1 MSKINLPKS
10 LSTALAR
17 ADELLSMMATAR
29 TSIPEA
35 DAKASTAREAASL
48 AQAAYERLLADVTLN
63 IVSEETL
70 AAATNAVK
78 ERTEEAA
85 QAERLAAG
93 LRARLTEAREEAQ
106 AIAETINTELRAF
119 TGRLFDQALS
129 ALEEAMREPLAKVQA
144 IAATDISGP
153 MVLTMVERLEDV
165 AGMSHPK
172 GPWAHYRVTTAR
184 ENALKVARSNPM
196 AEGINATLGKAVS
209 IAEQLERAANWRPV
223 EPAPEP
229 RRSERYLSTSQVYTG

>member
-17 ADELLSMMATAR
+17 ADELLSIMAKAR
-29 TSIPEA
+29 ASIPEA
-35 DAKASTAREAASL
+35 DARVIAAREVA
-48 AQAAYERLLADVTLN
+48 AQAQAEHGRLLADAALN
-63 IVSEETL
+63 L
-70 AAATNAVK
+70 AAADAVAAAADAVK
-78 ERTEEAA
+78 GRTDQAA

-93 LRARLTEAREEAQ
+93 LRARLGAAQEEAQ
-106 AIAETINTELRAF
+106 AIAKTINKELRAF

-144 IAATDISGP
+144 IAATDINGP
-153 MVLTMVERLEDV
+153 MVLELVERLEDA

-172 GPWAHYRVTTAR
+172 GEWAHYRVTTAR

-196 AEGINATLGKAVS
+196 ADGINTSLGKAVS
-209 IAEQLERAANWRPV
+209 VAEQLERAANWRPV
-223 EPAPEP
+223 DPAPEP
-229 RRSERYLSTSQVYTG
+229 RRSENYLHTSPVYTG